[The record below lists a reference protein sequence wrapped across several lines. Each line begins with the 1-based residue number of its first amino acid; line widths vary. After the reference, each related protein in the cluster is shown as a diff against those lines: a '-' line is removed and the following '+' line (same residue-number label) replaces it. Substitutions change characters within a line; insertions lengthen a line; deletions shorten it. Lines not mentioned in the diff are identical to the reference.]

1 MARRKGADWKIEEA
15 RTWMKMYLKEYKRM
29 DESRLFDKIAET
41 LGKSHYAAKI
51 RYQEIKR
58 ILGGEYEYPVVTPN
72 FVQVVNETVESGE
85 VSLNKLKVI
94 FD

>member
-1 MARRKGADWKIEEA
+1 MAGKRGENWKIEEA
-15 RTWMKMYLKEYKRM
+15 RTWMEMYLQNYNRM
-29 DESRLFDKIAET
+29 DESRLFDQIAHE

-51 RYQEIKR
+51 RFQEIKR

-72 FVQVVNETVESGE
+72 FVQVVNETVESGKF
-85 VSLNKLKVI
+85 SLGKLKMI